1 MLPLSFLTP
10 AEAYALQPW
19 HPDLLLSLARMELE
33 PVTRT
38 QVAVAAKAQAGEE
51 PTEADMNQQAL
62 LEHAHRAEGYLEKV
76 RFPHSLCFLA
86 TIIADR

>member
-1 MLPLSFLTP
+1 
-10 AEAYALQPW
+10 
-19 HPDLLLSLARMELE
+19 MELE

-62 LEHAHRAEGYLEKV
+62 LEHAQRAEGYLEKV
-76 RFPHSLCFLA
+76 RSSQPLLSGSDHRRLVV
-86 TIIADR
+86 ADR

>member
-1 MLPLSFLTP
+1 
-10 AEAYALQPW
+10 
-19 HPDLLLSLARMELE
+19 MELE

-62 LEHAHRAEGYLEKV
+62 LEHAQRAEGYLEKV
-76 RFPHSLCFLA
+76 RVPSQPMLPGNDHRRS
-86 TIIADR
+86 IVADRGWSRESIGTVS

>member
-1 MLPLSFLTP
+1 
-10 AEAYALQPW
+10 
-19 HPDLLLSLARMELE
+19 MELE

-62 LEHAHRAEGYLEKV
+62 LEHAQRAEGYLEKV
-76 RFPHSLCFLA
+76 RFPSQPLFPNNDHRSV
-86 TIIADR
+86 IADHERGWNGIVTSC

>member
-1 MLPLSFLTP
+1 
-10 AEAYALQPW
+10 
-19 HPDLLLSLARMELE
+19 MELE

-62 LEHAHRAEGYLEKV
+62 IEHAQRAEGYLEKV
-76 RFPHSLCFLA
+76 RFPPNLCVLA
-86 TIIADR
+86 AIIVHRFVADR

>member
-1 MLPLSFLTP
+1 
-10 AEAYALQPW
+10 
-19 HPDLLLSLARMELE
+19 MELE

-62 LEHAHRAEGYLEKV
+62 LEHAQRAEGYLEKV
-76 RFPHSLCFLA
+76 RAPSQQHLLPGNDHRRSVV
-86 TIIADR
+86 ADRGWSRESIGTVS

>member
-1 MLPLSFLTP
+1 
-10 AEAYALQPW
+10 
-19 HPDLLLSLARMELE
+19 MELE

-62 LEHAHRAEGYLEKV
+62 VEHAQRAEGYLEKV
-76 RFPHSLCFLA
+76 RFPPNLCFLA
-86 TIIADR
+86 TIIVDRLSLIVGGRDVTREHRNGIVTSCS